1 MNRSILIII
10 LIVGFVLILGLG
22 GLLVVKL
29 NTHSTG
35 AVSNLTSKF
44 AQNELQIADPY
55 ANREDDA
62 INIVKNTKVLS
73 PDYIEAYAQAKAEGK
88 PLSMEPTYQ
97 TIEELVNNKL
107 LQTHFNMSYLKDC
120 EWRALH
126 LDTDTGEKQIADPQ
140 YEVYLSYKDE
150 SVVVGPVWIVDVTT
164 KYLLPRNDLAAV
176 FMRDTDNYQKVSE
189 AMKRA
194 DSVVKAI
201 VSHKFDNG
209 IDLGGVFL
217 LHFLERINKTGH
229 ENDRIIGW
237 TVMHEFKDD
246 YSAYFQW
253 VEKDEVQVAKFKFNW
268 KSKSLTP
275 KGMLAIDL
283 MDIGDNMKTIRSAD
297 IYPTSYKN
305 NLNIP
310 RNARWNNICNKPPA
324 GYKAFCNAFST
335 VLEQQEFITAL
346 NWLLTNGKEDGARAI
361 DNCKKPPKEGGEPKC
376 RWRSDPTN
384 DPNVFNIGYLYYLNG
399 RDYTI
404 NFLVD
409 AEKETIKPIDKLSQW
424 AYWSVAPRT

>member
-1 MNRSILIII
+1 MNRQI
-10 LIVGFVLILGLG
+10 LIVILIVSFALILGVG
-22 GLLVVKL
+22 AMLVYKL
-29 NTHSTG
+29 SSRSQT
-35 AVSNLTSKF
+35 AVSNLTSRLVE
-44 AQNELQIADPY
+44 QNIVADPY
-55 ANREDDA
+55 ANNEDLA
-62 INIVKNTKVLS
+62 IDILKKTEVFS
-73 PDYIEAYAQAKAEGK
+73 PSYIEAYAAARAKGESTAD
-88 PLSMEPTYQ
+88 LEPSKK
-97 TIEELVNNKL
+97 TIDELVQSKL
-107 LQTHFNMSYLKDC
+107 LQEKFNMSFLDAY
-120 EWRALH
+120 EWHALH
-126 LDTDTGEKQIADPQ
+126 LDTDTVEQKADPQ
-140 YEVYLSYKDE
+140 YEVYLNYKDE
-150 SVVVGPVWIVDVTT
+150 SISVGPVWIVDVQT
-164 KYLLPRNDLAAV
+164 KRVLPRNDFAAV
-176 FMRDTDNYQKVSE
+176 FNRNTRNYQKVAE
-189 AMKRA
+189 AMQRSE
-194 DSVVKAI
+194 SVVKAI

-217 LHFLERINKTGH
+217 LHFLERINKKGH

-253 VEKDEVQVAKFKFNW
+253 VEKEEVQVAKFKFNW

-305 NLNIP
+305 DLNRP
-310 RNARWNNICNKPPA
+310 RNARWNNVCSKPPQDL
-324 GYKAFCNAFST
+324 KAYCNAFST

-361 DNCKKPPKEGGEPKC
+361 DSCKKPPKDGSEPKC
-376 RWRSDPTN
+376 RWRSESTDN
-384 DPNVFNIGYLYYLNG
+384 PNIFKISYLYALNG

-409 AEKETIKPIDKLSQW
+409 AEKETIQPIDKLSQW